1 MVVGH
6 IKITPDPP
14 IRFTA
19 DPARAEQQVV
29 IVVEPSFD
37 RTLILVNPPPPGGPF
52 RWSAARNIVEPGTE
66 MQIPVT
72 FTPVDDAPVQVTLTI
87 DARHPDFFGRRQ
99 QFPVVLP
106 IEGNSK

>member
-14 IRFTA
+14 IKFSA
-19 DPARAEQQVV
+19 DEAHAQQQVV
-29 IVVEPSFD
+29 IVIEPSFD
-37 RTLILVNPPPPGGPF
+37 RTLILVNAPTPGGPF
-52 RWSAARNIVEPGTE
+52 WWPTTRDVVEPGTE
-66 MQIPVT
+66 LRIPVT
-72 FTPVDDAPVQVTLTI
+72 FTPSDTSPVQARFTI

-106 IEGNSK
+106 IEGNAK